1 MRKHKSTS
9 TDIPRPQ
16 GHIAGQVHSHKV
28 QERRRSI
35 PGIGTFPWRVLRTR
49 IPRTNWSG
57 LWISAKS
64 SSMGGIGWTV
74 QRIMRCMIHALFFI
88 FFIFIF
94 FRFGQKPPNP
104 KYVAR
109 AKRKE
114 GSSGDRR
121 QTWPPPPQ
129 YSVSP
134 LKRGWESLFPRTGGR
149 PLARGT
155 RHAPPFHGGV
165 PVTENSVGPASVPSN
180 GVFIRPLGQG
190 GILAAGLRE
199 GVQV

>member
-1 MRKHKSTS
+1 MLFVVPVLLICNGQRSKLF
-9 TDIPRPQ
+9 PR
-16 GHIAGQVHSHKV
+16 
-28 QERRRSI
+28 
-35 PGIGTFPWRVLRTR
+35 LRCVPAR
-49 IPRTNWSG
+49 LP
-57 LWISAKS
+57 LPASAS
-64 SSMGGIGWTV
+64 FGAS
-74 QRIMRCMIHALFFI
+74 CALFY

-94 FRFGQKPPNP
+94 FRFGKPPNP

-134 LKRGWESLFPRTGGR
+134 LKKGWESLFPRTGGR

-165 PVTENSVGPASVPSN
+165 PMTENSVGPASVPSN

-190 GILAAGLRE
+190 GILAQGLRE

>member
-1 MRKHKSTS
+1 MLRYKYTHATRTS
-9 TDIPRPQ
+9 TQ
-16 GHIAGQVHSHKV
+16 VQVHSHKV

-35 PGIGTFPWRVLRTR
+35 PGIDTFPWRLLRTR

-64 SSMGGIGWTV
+64 SSVRGIAWTV
-74 QRIMRCMIHALFFI
+74 QRIMRCMIHALFF
-88 FFIFIF
+88 F

-134 LKRGWESLFPRTGGR
+134 LKKGWSP
-149 PLARGT
+149 
-155 RHAPPFHGGV
+155 
-165 PVTENSVGPASVPSN
+165 SSPA
-180 GVFIRPLGQG
+180 QG
-190 GILAAGLRE
+190 GDLWR
-199 GVQV
+199 GVLVTPHPSTVGSQ